1 MGNKIS
7 KVEHNQ
13 ELKRQREEM
22 EREYERKIQQ
32 LKEENL
38 REQIKQYKQSLKE
51 AEEQKIAS
59 CGEQVRRMEMLRA
72 QQKNTEDAL
81 FRRIEEAKTEAERKA
96 AEAEKKKE
104 EEKIQN
110 QKKTL
115 AEYRNKKE
123 NIINEESHKI
133 REQFIKDSNTFCLK
147 EIQKYDTSEIQKLVN
162 SFKNSENIINNLEE
176 QIIEK
181 TKEYLEEKGS
191 TVIKHINVLVS
202 GGCGVGKST
211 LINECLQLDNDH
223 CAKEGNREPCT
234 MGTPQYYDSPKINY
248 LRIADSRGI
257 EKSREYG
264 IDQVVKDIKDFVE
277 GQLLT
282 KDPDKYVHCFWYCIT
297 GARLEIIERESI
309 QKIASIYE
317 NNKLPIII
325 VYTKAIVADQ
335 YKPIGEMVKELN
347 GNLEFIPVISRDFE
361 TIEEVEDEDNEDG
374 DSYKKY
380 EKKIIKK
387 RGIKKLLNT
396 TFEKAKEAVHSSCY
410 TGIKNIIKEEVKQ
423 KHMNNNKKMEEFIKN
438 ENAQK
443 IAQFKEQMD
452 IREMIY
458 SISDIICN
466 VVKYYLYEGKRPLNN
481 ESVEKI
487 QYFLE
492 KFFAFNLKEYKNIF
506 ENLVEEK
513 SGKIAHIVY
522 ELQKDINIQNK
533 GIMGFIET
541 LDEIKIEIKQK
552 LIEDLKSK
560 AELYCLKNS
569 AIFISEPIRK
579 VFSDLIM
586 NIFENCLGNDRI
598 TKLFENSAIEMFN
611 KLQIT
616 SKNGGSK
623 SNIKEVIKS

>member
-7 KVEHNQ
+7 KVEHNR
-13 ELKRQREEM
+13 ELVKQREEM

-32 LKEENL
+32 LKEQNL
-38 REQIKQYKQSLKE
+38 REQLNQYKQSLKE

-374 DSYKKY
+374 DSCKKY

>member
-7 KVEHNQ
+7 KVEHNR
-13 ELKRQREEM
+13 ELVKQREEM

-32 LKEENL
+32 LKEQNL
-38 REQIKQYKQSLKE
+38 REQLNQYKQSLKE

-115 AEYRNKKE
+115 AEYRHKKE

-374 DSYKKY
+374 DSCKKY

>member
-7 KVEHNQ
+7 KVEHNRQ
-13 ELKRQREEM
+13 LERQREEM

-32 LKEENL
+32 LKEQNL
-38 REQIKQYKQSLKE
+38 REQLNQYKQSLKE

-374 DSYKKY
+374 DSCKKY